1 MSSLQEPLSNS
12 NNSFTKK
19 VSNFFS
25 KHQTTILIVVV
36 ILVFI
41 IVLFAIFRINLK
53 DIPGSFKKFFKGEKP
68 IFEAETK
75 EVFNIKSNMFTYN
88 EAELVCKAYGAELA
102 TLEQLVDAHQN
113 GANWCNYGWTKEQL
127 ALYPIQ
133 EKFSKQLKKDGKEGQ
148 CGLPGLNGGYFA
160 NPNIKFGVNCYGVK
174 PDPSESERFKHDLN
188 TLLVS
193 KPENKKIQEIKGKI
207 DELSV
212 SPFNSDKWSN
222 T

>member
-53 DIPGSFKKFFKGEKP
+53 DIPGSFKKFFQGEKP

-133 EKFSKQLKKDGKEGQ
+133 EKFSKQLKRM
-148 CGLPGLNGGYFA
+148 
-160 NPNIKFGVNCYGVK
+160 VK
-174 PDPSESERFKHDLN
+174 RDNVVFQD
-188 TLLVS
+188 
-193 KPENKKIQEIKGKI
+193 
-207 DELSV
+207 
-212 SPFNSDKWSN
+212 
-222 T
+222 